1 MAEQYKIHPMIAQQD
16 EIERRGMMVF
26 DDIRRMPLYDE
37 PYTSP
42 MTTIILTRQGW
53 LRTECDMRPT
63 VFQEHT
69 ITVIT
74 PHRILCVRESSEDFQ
89 STVIMLSATFLER
102 LRHLYSDTYRS
113 IMHFRNQPDL
123 QLSDRQFEVIIH
135 IVSVLS
141 DISMQNIPSQSD
153 MQGDLLKILFQMLQE
168 YRISNESKEESLVP
182 REELFSRFYKAIE
195 EHFRESHEVQY
206 YADLFGLT
214 PKHFA
219 AIIKKQTG
227 IKALTWINNYVM
239 IQSKSMLRHMQQM
252 PIQQVALQMGFT
264 ELSAFSRF
272 FKTNEGVT
280 PSEYREK
287 IK

>member
-1 MAEQYKIHPMIAQQD
+1 
-16 EIERRGMMVF
+16 
-26 DDIRRMPLYDE
+26 
-37 PYTSP
+37 
-42 MTTIILTRQGW
+42 
-53 LRTECDMRPT
+53 
-63 VFQEHT
+63 
-69 ITVIT
+69 
-74 PHRILCVRESSEDFQ
+74 
-89 STVIMLSATFLER
+89 
-102 LRHLYSDTYRS
+102 
-113 IMHFRNQPDL
+113 
-123 QLSDRQFEVIIH
+123 
-135 IVSVLS
+135 
-141 DISMQNIPSQSD
+141 MQNIPSQSD

>member
-1 MAEQYKIHPMIAQQD
+1 MIAQQ
-16 EIERRGMMVF
+16 EEVERRGIMVF
-26 DDIRRMPLYDE
+26 DDISRMPLYDE
-37 PYTSP
+37 SYTSP

-53 LRTECDMRPT
+53 LRTECDMRPI
-63 VFQEHT
+63 VFQQQS
-69 ITVIT
+69 IAVIT
-74 PHRILCVRESSEDFQ
+74 PHRILCVRESSDDFQ
-89 STVIMLSATFLER
+89 STIIMLSATFMDR
-102 LRHLYSDTYRS
+102 LRHLHSDTYRS
-113 IMHFRNQPDL
+113 IMQFRGQPNL
-123 QLSDRQFEVIIH
+123 QLTAAQFSTVSHLMSVQNDVCRQNSHVQSE
-135 IVSVLS
+135 
-141 DISMQNIPSQSD
+141 MQS
-153 MQGDLLKILFQMLQE
+153 DLLKILFQLLQE
-168 YRISNESKEESLVP
+168 FSIDNQHKEEDTQP
-182 REELFSRFYKAIE
+182 REELFNRFYRAIE
-195 EHFRESHEVQY
+195 EHFRESHEVKY

-272 FKTNEGVT
+272 FKTNAGVT
-280 PSEYREK
+280 PREYREQ